1 MSMVRT
7 TFQLPYRVKNNVEVM
22 NQLGAQ
28 VGMVVS
34 CAAEPTKDAAGNTR
48 WTVTADVEEEWST
61 EKLQCMEPTFPIA
74 TIMPPQT

>member
-1 MSMVRT
+1 MSMIRVI
-7 TFQLPYRVKNNVEVM
+7 FQLPYRVKNNVAVM

-28 VGMVVS
+28 IGTVVS
-34 CAAEPTKDAAGNTR
+34 CAEEPTKDTAGNTR
-48 WTVTADVEEEWST
+48 WDVTADVEEEWAK